1 MAKLSR
7 GIQAMVVASVAFSTM
22 AMLVKL
28 ASPHIP
34 NQEIVALRSLA
45 SILPIFA
52 LMKWRGV
59 SFKANR
65 PGLLFLRGTFG
76 YIAIT
81 CWFVSLKE
89 LDLADAVMIQY
100 TSPVFVALL
109 APLVLKEP
117 SEGKHRAALAV
128 ALAGVILVVRPGFGL
143 SALGALIG
151 LTGAL
156 SSACGYL
163 TVRALSRH
171 ETPLLLIISFP
182 TVASV
187 LSLGGSFGRWVMPDM
202 EGWILIAGIGLMTI
216 IGQIFLTFGLMS
228 ERAGPATV
236 ATYSA
241 VVVSVLMGIFVFGQ
255 WPDLWMMLG
264 GGLVAGAVVSLAVS
278 KSRPAPPPAGA
289 GASRNMPDAGQAAE
303 LARLSRIG

>member
-1 MAKLSR
+1 MAKLAQ

-22 AMLVKL
+22 AALVKL
-28 ASPHIP
+28 AAPHIP

-45 SILPIFA
+45 SMLPIFA
-52 LMKWRGV
+52 LMKWRGI

-76 YIAIT
+76 YVAIS

-89 LDLADAVMIQY
+89 LKLADAVMIQY

-109 APLVLKEP
+109 APFVLKEA
-117 SEGKHRAALAV
+117 SERRDRVALAV
-128 ALAGVILVVRPGFGL
+128 ALLGVALVVRPGFGL

-171 ETPLLLIISFP
+171 ENPLLLMLSFP
-182 TVASV
+182 TVASL
-187 LSLGGSFGRWVMPDM
+187 LSLSGSFGRWVVPDM
-202 EGWILIAGIGLMTI
+202 EGWILIAGIGMTTV
-216 IGQIFLTFGLMS
+216 IGQVFLTYGLMS
-228 ERAGPATV
+228 ENAGPATV
-236 ATYSA
+236 GTYSA
-241 VVVSVLMGIFVFGQ
+241 VVVSILMGIFMFGQ
-255 WPDLWMMLG
+255 WPDLKMIAG
-264 GGLVAGAVVSLAVS
+264 GALVAGAVVSLAVS
-278 KSRPAPPPAGA
+278 KRRPAPPPAGA
-289 GASRNMPDAGQAAE
+289 GASRNMPDAEQAAE
-303 LARLSRIG
+303 LARLSGIR